1 MSSTGLAEPKNK
13 TIPAVFYHTIAG
25 TEPVREWL
33 MELDPEDRRIIG
45 MDIRTVEFGWPIRMP
60 VCRPMGNGLFEVRS
74 TIMGKRI
81 ARVLFCIHEGNMV
94 LLPGSVKQTRRTP
107 KTELAVALKR
117 KGEIEK

>member
-1 MSSTGLAEPKNK
+1 MTEPQQK
-13 TIPAVFYHTIAG
+13 TIPAVFYLTTAG

-45 MDIRTVEFGWPIRMP
+45 ADIRTVEFGWPIGMS

-74 TIMGKRI
+74 PITGRRI

-94 LLPGSVKQTRRTP
+94 LLHGFVKKTKKTP
-107 KTELAVALKR
+107 KTELAIALKR